1 VEFGIFH
8 EFERAPGWSETDAF
22 DQGLALADAAER
34 WGLADTVERA
44 RAEPQDSVM
53 RFFRQMAQQYAAS
66 AEGSPLRSE
75 GARRL
80 QNLTYDEVLRDKAI
94 VGPPEEVVDRLH
106 ALREEI
112 GLDGLLA
119 ELNCGGAIPRPA
131 VERSL
136 QLLCQRVMPQF

>member
-1 VEFGIFH
+1 
-8 EFERAPGWSETDAF
+8 
-22 DQGLALADAAER
+22 
-34 WGLADTVERA
+34 
-44 RAEPQDSVM
+44 
-53 RFFRQMAQQYAAS
+53 
-66 AEGSPLRSE
+66 
-75 GARRL
+75 
-80 QNLTYDEVLRDKAI
+80 LTYDEVLRDKAI